1 MYSTTDRI
9 PKVMK
14 LTIAIA
20 LAAGFAASPLALAQ
34 EQGKES
40 LDASPTKEVTGE
52 VVDMM
57 CYIDHDAK
65 GEKHANCGEKCIKGG
80 GPVGIVS
87 DGKAYLVVGAHK
99 PMNDELAPL
108 AGKTVTLKGKMAS
121 NGGMTMLENA
131 EIVKK

>member
-1 MYSTTDRI
+1 I

-40 LDASPTKEVTGE
+40 LDASATKEVTGE
-52 VVDMM
+52 IVDMM
-57 CYIDHDAK
+57 CYVDHDAK